1 MSSEI
6 VDNNLTV
13 PTRRVPLKD
22 LTNTISYVEPDLV
35 LHNIVVVPNRKSFVV
50 DNTTSYVSA
59 ISAEE
64 MEKIRMRK
72 RKQLKRL

>member
-6 VDNNLTV
+6 VDNNLTF

-35 LHNIVVVPNRKSFVV
+35 LHNIVVVPF
-50 DNTTSYVSA
+50 
-59 ISAEE
+59 
-64 MEKIRMRK
+64 
-72 RKQLKRL
+72 